1 MKLIPE
7 QLEGIEAR
15 IRELKKNI
23 SSYGDYLDEANNDI
37 KHAFSG
43 QNSKDDFTEMQLE
56 KAHHNLAELE
66 RIVRDAEIVDA
77 TADETCVT
85 VGTTFEVVFANG
97 SKKEL
102 TLVERLIG
110 LEDHKKY
117 FSIESPFGQSV
128 IGKEEGATFSYK
140 VKTSPYESRTISGT
154 ILTIGQQA
162 KTSKVKEK

>member
-1 MKLIPE
+1 
-7 QLEGIEAR
+7 
-15 IRELKKNI
+15 
-23 SSYGDYLDEANNDI
+23 
-37 KHAFSG
+37 
-43 QNSKDDFTEMQLE
+43 MQLE
-56 KAHHNLAELE
+56 KAHRNLAELE

-77 TADETCVT
+77 IDETCVT

-154 ILTIGQQA
+154 ILTIGKDKA
-162 KTSKVKEK
+162 LKVKEK

>member
-15 IRELKKNI
+15 IEELKKSI
-23 SSYGDYLDEANNDI
+23 SSYDDYLAEANNDI
-37 KHAFSG
+37 KHSFSG
-43 QNSKDDFTEMQLE
+43 QCNKDDFTEMQLA
-56 KAHHNLAELE
+56 KAHRNLAELE
-66 RIVRDAEIVDA
+66 SIIRDAEIVDA
-77 TADETCVT
+77 IDETCVT
-85 VGTTFEVVFANG
+85 VGTTFEVVFTNG

-102 TLVERLIG
+102 TLVEKLIG
-110 LEDHKKY
+110 LDDHKKY

-162 KTSKVKEK
+162 TTPKVKEK

>member
-23 SSYGDYLDEANNDI
+23 SSYGDYLAEANNDI

-43 QNSKDDFTEMQLE
+43 QNGKDDFTEMQLE
-56 KAHHNLAELE
+56 KAHRNLAELE

-77 TADETCVT
+77 IDETCVT

-154 ILTIGQQA
+154 ILTIGKDKA
-162 KTSKVKEK
+162 LKVKEK